1 MNKELKRNIT
11 AFLLAAG
18 MLLLG
23 VGGIYLIILIGVL
36 LGASLPYVVAS
47 TLLFGLVW
55 MISIPIRDI
64 LEQKELSKEYQKRK
78 DEKHEREARLKD
90 MMENDQKL
98 GLYDFD
104 LDEDDKHQIG

>member
-36 LGASLPYVVAS
+36 LGASLPYVVAA

-78 DEKHEREARLKD
+78 DEKHKREARLKD
-90 MMENDQKL
+90 MMKKDEEL
-98 GLYDFD
+98 GLYD
-104 LDEDDKHQIG
+104 LDMDENDKNQIG